1 MDSTF
6 GGSSKRMN
14 TEESTQKKYSAFSN
28 KCNTSQNNGSL
39 HFNDI

>member
-14 TEESTQKKYSAFSN
+14 TEESSQKRYPLFSN
-28 KCNTSQNNGSL
+28 KINTSQNNGNS
-39 HFNDI
+39 NY